1 LAFPSND
8 ALGTLAGDLGGTPM
22 DRTLA
27 RNLDPLDRE
36 VVERAI
42 QGLSETIEADR
53 SSGELDSDEGLE
65 IALRRELAEMV
76 RAHGVSDPD
85 VLLDMVIEGSSESDG
100 RA

>member
-1 LAFPSND
+1 
-8 ALGTLAGDLGGTPM
+8 M
-22 DRTLA
+22 YRTLA
-27 RNLDPLDRE
+27 CDLDPLDLE

-53 SSGELDSDEGLE
+53 TSAEFDSDEGLE

-85 VLLDMVIEGSSESDG
+85 VLLDMVIDGSSERDG